1 MSFRKEEPTYGGT
14 GFGSRNRK
22 LVMELDGTEDY
33 IEIGNHAV
41 FNFTDGAGDDSPFSL
56 SAWVQTES
64 ALDQGAIISKNSG
77 SGVASNWLFVHDQGQ
92 IWGIL
97 YDGSGSNL
105 AAIRVRTSS
114 SGLLP
119 PGEWTHVLFTYNGTN
134 SQAGM
139 NLYVNG
145 QPAAVIRD
153 NPAPYSGQT
162 ATTSPVRIGAN
173 AASGIG
179 NEFEKF
185 ITEACVL
192 GFEASAAQAEE
203 LYNNGRPLDMDTF
216 SNTAGMIAW
225 WRLGNG
231 DSVGVD
237 GVKNSSNSAYNGT
250 MEGDTKIVVV
260 RDL

>member
-1 MSFRKEEPTYGGT
+1 
-14 GFGSRNRK
+14 
-22 LVMELDGTEDY
+22 MELDGTEDY
-33 IEIGNHAV
+33 IEIGNFPV

-64 ALDQGAIISKNSG
+64 PLDQGAIISKNSG
-77 SGVASNWLFVHDQGQ
+77 SGVPSNWLFVHDQGQ
-92 IWGIL
+92 LWGII
-97 YDGSGSNL
+97 YDGSGNNL
-105 AAIRVRTSS
+105 AAIRVRTSV

-134 SQAGM
+134 SQNGM
-139 NLYVNG
+139 NLYING
-145 QPAAVIRD
+145 QPVSVIRD
-153 NPAPYSGQT
+153 NPAPYSGLT

-185 ITEACVL
+185 ITEACIL
-192 GFEASAAQAEE
+192 GFEVSPAQAEE

-216 SNTAGMIAW
+216 SNSAGMIAW

-231 DSVGVD
+231 DSEGAGGVI
-237 GVKNSSNSAYNGT
+237 NSAISAYNGT